1 MQKTDIV
8 PDKWYNHDMAN
19 DNLKDKNTISVSV
32 RTLVEFILRG
42 GDIDNRKKS
51 GQDVQLM
58 LEGARIHRMIQQK
71 MGSDYH
77 AEVYLKKLICL
88 DDYDILIDGRAD
100 GIIYSPVHTQT
111 DEDIRRSQVVIDEI
125 KTMYLDLERLR
136 EPVPVH
142 LAQAKCYAYMFAEEH
157 KLKEI
162 TVRMT
167 YVNQTTLHTK
177 YFHETYTWVEI
188 RNWFEDLIEQYKRWA
203 RFEFEF
209 KQIRNESIHGVE
221 FPFEYR
227 EGQKELV
234 SQVYRT
240 IYHGRKL
247 FLQAPTG
254 TGKTVSTVFPA
265 VKAMGEGLSDRIFY
279 LTAKTITRTV
289 AAECFDILRRQGL
302 RMKTVVITA
311 KDKICCLDKPD
322 CNPAGCERAKGH
334 FDRVNDAMYDLLT
347 HEDSFTR
354 EIIEE
359 YSARHCVCPFELCLD
374 MSLFSDAVICDYNYV
389 FDPNVYLRRF
399 FADGVSGKYIF
410 LVDEAHNLVERG
422 MSMYSAELYKED
434 FLTLKQLLKEPVYP
448 GKEEPSEGMEAL
460 LEDRETA
467 PEEGQETADRDK
479 AGNRREGRKRAS
491 AMNGRR
497 ESIDQGLDRALG
509 ACNRK
514 LLALKKECIDLDTST
529 GAVNDIKDRN
539 GRNYMVLD
547 DISDFIMA
555 LNRLMARLENF
566 LDEQE
571 HFKHSEEVLDFYF
584 KVRHFLNMFENMGE
598 DDYRIYCEKTYD
610 GDLML
615 KLLCVNPSASIK
627 LRLTKGV
634 STVFFSATLLP
645 VRYYRDMLG
654 AIPEDYAVYAHSIF
668 DVNKRGL
675 FIAADVSSKYTRRND
690 TEYYNIAGY
699 ISDICRARTGNY
711 MVFFP
716 SHAFLE
722 KVLDSYEMYY
732 SDPAVRL
739 LVQKPSMNEE
749 EREEFLSYFT
759 AQEDSFTVREDGVT
773 KQDSSFTAQEGSF
786 TKLENSFTSQ
796 EIGIEIKREKDPAEG
811 PAGTTIGFC
820 VMGGIFSEGIDLKND
835 SLIGAVIVGTGLPMV
850 CSERKILKEAY
861 ESMGLDGFDYAYT
874 YPGMNKVMQAAG
886 RVIRTVDDVGIVA
899 LLDER
904 FLLPKYMRLFPR
916 EWKNYE
922 RIRIGTAF
930 EKASEFWEN
939 V

>member
-1 MQKTDIV
+1 
-8 PDKWYNHDMAN
+8 MAR

-227 EGQKELV
+227 EGQKDLV

-359 YSARHCVCPFELCLD
+359 YSAKHCVCPFELCLD

-434 FLTLKQLLKEPVYP
+434 FLTLKQLLKEPAYP

-460 LEDRETA
+460 LGDREA
-467 PEEGQETADRDK
+467 VSEEGQETADGGK
-479 AGNRREGRKRAS
+479 SGNRREGRKRAS
-491 AMNGRR
+491 AMNGRP
-497 ESIDQGLDRALG
+497 ESIDPGLDRALG
-509 ACNRK
+509 ACNRR
-514 LLALKKECIDLDTST
+514 LLALKRECIDLDTPT
-529 GAVNDIKDRN
+529 GAGNDIKDRN
-539 GRNYMVLD
+539 DRNYMVLD

-584 KVRHFLNMFENMGE
+584 KVRHFLNMFENMGD
-598 DDYRIYCEKTYD
+598 DDYRIYCERTYD
-610 GDLML
+610 GDFML

-739 LVQKPSMNEE
+739 LVQKPSMNEAQ
-749 EREEFLSYFT
+749 REEFLSYFT
-759 AQEDSFTVREDGVT
+759 KQESV
-773 KQDSSFTAQEGSF
+773 
-786 TKLENSFTSQ
+786 FTSQ
-796 EIGIEIKREKDPAEG
+796 KNNFTEQESSSMEQGGNNPAEG

>member
-1 MQKTDIV
+1 MGK
-8 PDKWYNHDMAN
+8 NE
-19 DNLKDKNTISVSV
+19 LKNTISVSV
-32 RTLVEFILRG
+32 RTLVEFILRS

-51 GQDVQLM
+51 GQNVQMM
-58 LEGARIHRMIQQK
+58 LEGARIHRMIQQQ
-71 MGSDYH
+71 MGREYH
-77 AEVYLKKLICL
+77 AEVYLKKIIKL
-88 DDYDILIDGRAD
+88 DEYDILIDGRAD
-100 GIIYSPVHTQT
+100 GIIYTPDTAGAPDTESGVT
-111 DEDIRRSQVVIDEI
+111 IDEI

-167 YVNQTTLHTK
+167 YVNQTSLHTK
-177 YFHETYTWVEI
+177 YFHETYTRGEI
-188 RNWFEDLIEQYKRWA
+188 RKWFEDLIEQYRRWA

-209 KQIRNESIHGVE
+209 KQIRNRSIHEVE

-265 VKAMGEGLSDRIFY
+265 VKAVGEGLAEKIFY

-289 AAECFDILRRQGL
+289 AAECFDILRQQGL
-302 RMKTVVITA
+302 RMKSVVITA
-311 KDKICCLDKPD
+311 KDKICPLEKPD

-347 HEDSFTR
+347 HEDTFTR
-354 EIIEE
+354 EKIEE
-359 YSARHCVCPFELCLD
+359 YSEKHCVCPFELCLD

-399 FADGVSGKYIF
+399 FADGVPGKYIF

-434 FLTLKQLLKEPVYP
+434 FLTVKQLLREPW
-448 GKEEPSEGMEAL
+448 KDRTEETGDKF
-460 LEDRETA
+460 LEDMS
-467 PEEGQETADRDK
+467 G
-479 AGNRREGRKRAS
+479 AGEPPRIRKK
-491 AMNGRR
+491 R
-497 ESIDQGLDRALG
+497 ESIDPGLDRALG
-509 ACNRK
+509 ACNRR
-514 LLALKKECIDLDTST
+514 LLELKRECTVPDSDNFGNMDNYKVLEDIGDL
-529 GAVNDIKDRN
+529 
-539 GRNYMVLD
+539 
-547 DISDFIMA
+547 IMA

-566 LDEQE
+566 FDEQE
-571 HFKHSEEVLDFYF
+571 HFARTEEVLDFYF
-584 KVRHFLNMFENMGE
+584 GVRHFLNMYENMGE
-598 DDYRIYCEKTYD
+598 DDYRIYCERTYD

-615 KLLCVNPSASIK
+615 KLLCVNPAASIK

-634 STVFFSATLLP
+634 STIFFSATLLP
-645 VRYYRDMLG
+645 VQYYKDMLG
-654 AIPEDYAVYAHSIF
+654 AVPEDYAVYAHSVF

-675 FIAADVSSKYTRRND
+675 FIAADVSSKYTRRNE
-690 TEYYNIAGY
+690 TEYLNIAGY
-699 ISDICRARTGNY
+699 IYDICRARTGNY
-711 MVFFP
+711 MIFFP

-722 KVLDSYEMYY
+722 NVLGAYEEYY
-732 SDPAVRL
+732 RDGDTRL
-739 LVQKPSMNEE
+739 LVQRASMSEE

-759 AQEDSFTVREDGVT
+759 GDYDEPMSDADD
-773 KQDSSFTAQEGSF
+773 DTAVVPQ
-786 TKLENSFTSQ
+786 
-796 EIGIEIKREKDPAEG
+796 RM
-811 PAGTTIGFC
+811 TTIGFC
-820 VMGGIFSEGIDLKND
+820 VMGGIFAEGIDLKND

-861 ESMGLDGFDYAYT
+861 EMTGLDGFDYAYT
-874 YPGMNKVMQAAG
+874 YPGMNKVLQAAG

-904 FLLPKYMRLFPR
+904 FLLPKYMKMFPR
-916 EWKNYE
+916 EWRSFE
-922 RIRIGTAF
+922 RLRKGMAYD
-930 EKASEFWEN
+930 KVSEFWDSL
-939 V
+939 

>member
-1 MQKTDIV
+1 
-8 PDKWYNHDMAN
+8 
-19 DNLKDKNTISVSV
+19 
-32 RTLVEFILRG
+32 
-42 GDIDNRKKS
+42 
-51 GQDVQLM
+51 
-58 LEGARIHRMIQQK
+58 
-71 MGSDYH
+71 
-77 AEVYLKKLICL
+77 
-88 DDYDILIDGRAD
+88 
-100 GIIYSPVHTQT
+100 
-111 DEDIRRSQVVIDEI
+111 
-125 KTMYLDLERLR
+125 
-136 EPVPVH
+136 
-142 LAQAKCYAYMFAEEH
+142 
-157 KLKEI
+157 
-162 TVRMT
+162 
-167 YVNQTTLHTK
+167 
-177 YFHETYTWVEI
+177 
-188 RNWFEDLIEQYKRWA
+188 
-203 RFEFEF
+203 
-209 KQIRNESIHGVE
+209 
-221 FPFEYR
+221 
-227 EGQKELV
+227 
-234 SQVYRT
+234 
-240 IYHGRKL
+240 
-247 FLQAPTG
+247 
-254 TGKTVSTVFPA
+254 
-265 VKAMGEGLSDRIFY
+265 
-279 LTAKTITRTV
+279 
-289 AAECFDILRRQGL
+289 
-302 RMKTVVITA
+302 
-311 KDKICCLDKPD
+311 
-322 CNPAGCERAKGH
+322 
-334 FDRVNDAMYDLLT
+334 
-347 HEDSFTR
+347 
-354 EIIEE
+354 
-359 YSARHCVCPFELCLD
+359 
-374 MSLFSDAVICDYNYV
+374 
-389 FDPNVYLRRF
+389 
-399 FADGVSGKYIF
+399 
-410 LVDEAHNLVERG
+410 
-422 MSMYSAELYKED
+422 
-434 FLTLKQLLKEPVYP
+434 
-448 GKEEPSEGMEAL
+448 MEAL

-514 LLALKKECIDLDTST
+514 LLALKRECIDIDTSA
-529 GAVNDIKDRN
+529 GAGNVIKDIKEGNGRN
-539 GRNYMVLD
+539 ARNYMVLD

-668 DVNKRGL
+668 DVNKRGR

-739 LVQKPSMNEE
+739 LVQKPSMNEAQ
-749 EREEFLSYFT
+749 REEFLSYFT
-759 AQEDSFTVREDGVT
+759 AQE
-773 KQDSSFTAQEGSF
+773 SSFTTQER
-786 TKLENSFTSQ
+786 N
-796 EIGIEIKREKDPAEG
+796 DPAEG

>member
-1 MQKTDIV
+1 
-8 PDKWYNHDMAN
+8 MAR

-100 GIIYSPVHTQT
+100 GIIYSTVHTQT

-434 FLTLKQLLKEPVYP
+434 FLTLKQLLKEPACP
-448 GKEEPSEGMEAL
+448 GKEDPSEGMEAL
-460 LEDRETA
+460 LEDREAA

-491 AMNGRR
+491 AMNGRP
-497 ESIDQGLDRALG
+497 ESIDPGLDRALG
-509 ACNRK
+509 ACNRR
-514 LLALKKECIDLDTST
+514 LLALKRECIDLDTPT
-529 GAVNDIKDRN
+529 GAGNDIKDRN
-539 GRNYMVLD
+539 DRNYMVLD

-584 KVRHFLNMFENMGE
+584 KVRHFLNMFENMGD
-598 DDYRIYCEKTYD
+598 DDYRIYCERTYD
-610 GDLML
+610 GDFML

-739 LVQKPSMNEE
+739 LVQKPSMNEAQ
-749 EREEFLSYFT
+749 REEFLSYFT
-759 AQEDSFTVREDGVT
+759 KQESGFAE
-773 KQDSSFTAQEGSF
+773 QESV
-786 TKLENSFTSQ
+786 FTSQ
-796 EIGIEIKREKDPAEG
+796 KNNFTEQESSSMEQGGNNPAEG

>member
-1 MQKTDIV
+1 MGR
-8 PDKWYNHDMAN
+8 
-19 DNLKDKNTISVSV
+19 DNPKNTISVSV

-58 LEGARIHRMIQQK
+58 LEGARIHRMIQQQ

-77 AEVYLKKLICL
+77 AEVYLKKLIEL

-100 GIIYSPVHTQT
+100 GIIYTS
-111 DEDIRRSQVVIDEI
+111 EMNQVMIDEI
-125 KTMYLDLERLR
+125 KTMYLDLERLH

-142 LAQAKCYAYMFAEEH
+142 LAQAKCYACMFAEEH

-167 YVNQTTLHTK
+167 YVNQTTMHTK
-177 YFHETYTWVEI
+177 YFHETYTWGEI
-188 RNWFEDLIEQYKRWA
+188 RRWFNDLIEQYRRWA

-209 KQIRNESIHGVE
+209 RQIRNESIHGIE

-265 VKAMGEGLSDRIFY
+265 VKAMGEGLADRIFY

-289 AAECFDILRRQGL
+289 AAECFDILRQQGL
-302 RMKTVVITA
+302 RMKSVVITA

-322 CNPAGCERAKGH
+322 CNPVGCERAKGH
-334 FDRVNDAMYDLLT
+334 FDRINDAMYDLLT

-354 EIIEE
+354 YIIERYAE
-359 YSARHCVCPFELCLD
+359 KHCVCPFELCLD
-374 MSLFSDAVICDYNYV
+374 MSLFSDTVICDYNYV

-399 FADGVSGKYIF
+399 FGDGVSGRYIF

-422 MSMYSAELYKED
+422 MNMYSAELYKEE
-434 FLTLKQLLKEPVYP
+434 FLAVKQLLKEPAGELP
-448 GKEEPSEGMEAL
+448 EAL
-460 LEDRETA
+460 GEGKDA
-467 PEEGQETADRDK
+467 EEGLRTETD
-479 AGNRREGRKRAS
+479 AGTGKTKKTGQCRAT
-491 AMNGRR
+491 ATGKR

-514 LLALKKECIDLDTST
+514 LLTMKKDCIECINTDTDMNT
-529 GAVNDIKDRN
+529 GPDK
-539 GRNYMVLD
+539 NYMVLD
-547 DISDFIMA
+547 DISEFIMA

-571 HFKHSEEVLDFYF
+571 HFRHMEEVLDFYF
-584 KVRHFLNMFENMGE
+584 KVRHFLNMFENMGD
-598 DDYRIYCEKTYD
+598 DDYRIYCERTYD

-615 KLLCVNPSASIK
+615 KLLCVNPAASIK

-645 VRYYRDMLG
+645 VQYYKDMLG
-654 AIPEDYAVYAHSIF
+654 AAPEDYAVYAHSIF
-668 DVNKRGL
+668 DLNKRGL

-699 ISDICRARTGNY
+699 IHDICRARKGNY

-722 KVLDSYEMYY
+722 KVLGAYEMYW
-732 SDPAVRL
+732 SDESVRL
-739 LVQKPSMNEE
+739 LVQKPSMKEE

-759 AQEDSFTVREDGVT
+759 
-773 KQDSSFTAQEGSF
+773 GSAHALPD
-786 TKLENSFTSQ
+786 TDMGS
-796 EIGIEIKREKDPAEG
+796 A
-811 PAGTTIGFC
+811 ATIGFC
-820 VMGGIFSEGIDLKND
+820 VMGGIFAEGIDLKND

-861 ESMGLDGFDYAYT
+861 EMMGLDGFDYAYT

-904 FLLPKYMRLFPR
+904 FLLPKYMKLFPR

-922 RIRIGTAF
+922 RMRIGTAY
-930 EKASEFWEN
+930 EKAAEFWELASRHET
-939 V
+939 